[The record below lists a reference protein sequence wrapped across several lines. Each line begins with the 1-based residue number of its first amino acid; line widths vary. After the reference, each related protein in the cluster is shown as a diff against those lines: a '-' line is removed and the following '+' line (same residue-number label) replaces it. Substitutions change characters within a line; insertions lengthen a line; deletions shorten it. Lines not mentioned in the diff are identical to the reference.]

1 MSICGFIILEH
12 EKGIE
17 SLFRDKFRW
26 VAFKLA
32 RAMSDSDLLM
42 LKTVRKV
49 VKGTRFAPASG
60 TVRIGRLDVYST
72 LQDNDVSGN
81 LVT

>member
-1 MSICGFIILEH
+1 MSICGIIIHEH

-17 SLFRDKFRW
+17 SLFRDKFRC
-26 VAFKLA
+26 VAFTLA
-32 RAMSDSDLLM
+32 RAMSDLLM

>member
-1 MSICGFIILEH
+1 MSICGFIIHEH

-26 VAFKLA
+26 VAFTLA
-32 RAMSDSDLLM
+32 RAMSDLLM

-72 LQDNDVSGN
+72 LQDNDVSHSE
-81 LVT
+81 VF

>member
-1 MSICGFIILEH
+1 
-12 EKGIE
+12 
-17 SLFRDKFRW
+17 
-26 VAFKLA
+26 
-32 RAMSDSDLLM
+32 M

-72 LQDNDVSGN
+72 LQDNDVSHSE
-81 LVT
+81 VF